1 MEEKKF
7 YWIKLKT
14 DFFNREDIDFML
26 SQPNGCQYVVLYQ
39 MLCLNTANTQGELI
53 NKIGE
58 IIVPYN
64 IEKIVRDTKHFD
76 FDTVA
81 VALELYK
88 KLGLIYEQEDGNL
101 KITDVE
107 RMIGSESAS
116 REAIKKR
123 EQRLK
128 KKIEGTQEGT
138 NCPIEYRD
146 KSIEYRDKI
155 IDDDNI
161 KIYEENFGTLSP
173 TIYENIVDLENTYT
187 KQYVSEALKRAII
200 NNKKSLAYVKGILKQ
215 WKNKTWDEIIQ
226 EKNEDNKPDWFNKKI
241 KKEEISKEEE
251 QELED
256 LLEMFK

>member
-1 MEEKKF
+1 MQNDTKKF

-39 MLCLNTANTQGELI
+39 MLCLNTANTSGELI

-58 IIVPYN
+58 MIVPYN
-64 IEKIVRDTKHFD
+64 IEKIVRDTKYFD

-107 RMIGSESAS
+107 RMIGSESAN

-146 KSIEYRDKI
+146 KSIDIRYKI
-155 IDDDNI
+155 LD
-161 KIYEENFGTLSP
+161 
-173 TIYENIVDLENTYT
+173 
-187 KQYVSEALKRAII
+187 
-200 NNKKSLAYVKGILKQ
+200 NNKKEIYKEKFEEFYKEYPRKVNKKKTLEWFL
-215 WKNKTWDEIIQ
+215 KNKPNEELFNIIMNKLQEQKKHWKEKKYIPYPTTWLNGEKWNDEL
-226 EKNEDNKPDWFNKKI
+226 
-241 KKEEISKEEE
+241 EEE
-251 QELED
+251 NNNNGEIKLKKVGNGA
-256 LLEMFK
+256 FIIGG